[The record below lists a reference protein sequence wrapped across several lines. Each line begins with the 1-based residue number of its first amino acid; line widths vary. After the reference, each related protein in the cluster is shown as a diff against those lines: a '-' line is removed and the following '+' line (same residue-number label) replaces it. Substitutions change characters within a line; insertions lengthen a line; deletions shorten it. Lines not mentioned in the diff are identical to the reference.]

1 MQCTRF
7 KHQRRH
13 SKHKLD
19 SVLYPEMGYPP
30 ANCLKPRFP
39 QRHHAWRDPS
49 LGWSSLG
56 DHLQTLVKLQIE
68 RKTKNAEEPPLQ
80 CLTPAHICHVILAM
94 TGWGDPEMNIAW
106 IRSLGTTGAT
116 FRELCHGGDRK
127 VISSSVPHSKVSN
140 FVEAA
145 QKKSAVKKHPVCLS
159 FSVSWS
165 LSFSAFWSIFWSCKL
180 GMVVFRPS
188 RLGYAFGLLFLLLDK
203 VRKKHK
209 LTFWKRMGWAGL
221 ELPEFGVDYAHTM
234 GWRMYP
240 LFLCLALWS

>member
-19 SVLYPEMGYPP
+19 SVLHPEMAYPP

-56 DHLQTLVKLQIE
+56 DLQTLVKPQIE
-68 RKTKNAEEPPLQ
+68 RFSKKRWRGSAPVLDTRSYLPRDPGNDG
-80 CLTPAHICHVILAM
+80 V
-94 TGWGDPEMNIAW
+94 GVPEMNIAW

-127 VISSSVPHSKVSN
+127 VISSSVPHSEVSN
-140 FVEAA
+140 FIEAA
-145 QKKSAVKKHPVCLS
+145 QKKSAVKNTKFAFPFLFRDPFPFLLS
-159 FSVSWS
+159 GQFFEAVNW
-165 LSFSAFWSIFWSCKL
+165 AW
-180 GMVVFRPS
+180 
-188 RLGYAFGLLFLLLDK
+188 LFL
-203 VRKKHK
+203 
-209 LTFWKRMGWAGL
+209 GL
-221 ELPEFGVDYAHTM
+221 QG
-234 GWRMYP
+234 
-240 LFLCLALWS
+240 

>member
-94 TGWGDPEMNIAW
+94 TGWGFLKWTSPE
-106 IRSLGTTGAT
+106 SG
-116 FRELCHGGDRK
+116 H
-127 VISSSVPHSKVSN
+127 
-140 FVEAA
+140 
-145 QKKSAVKKHPVCLS
+145 
-159 FSVSWS
+159 
-165 LSFSAFWSIFWSCKL
+165 
-180 GMVVFRPS
+180 
-188 RLGYAFGLLFLLLDK
+188 
-203 VRKKHK
+203 
-209 LTFWKRMGWAGL
+209 WAPL
-221 ELPEFGVDYAHTM
+221 ELPFVNFVTVGTVKSFLLPFRIVKFPTSLKLRKKNQLSKNTQFAF
-234 GWRMYP
+234 P
-240 LFLCLALWS
+240 FLFRDPFPFLLSGQFFEAVNWEWWFLGLQG